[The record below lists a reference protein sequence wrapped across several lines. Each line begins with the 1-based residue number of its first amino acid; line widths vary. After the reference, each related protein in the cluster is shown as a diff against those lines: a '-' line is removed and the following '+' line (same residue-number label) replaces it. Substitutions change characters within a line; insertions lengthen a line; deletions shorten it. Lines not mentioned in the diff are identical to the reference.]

1 MKKLIDGLIML
12 LIVVAVMYGA
22 YKLMPPGS
30 MSEDTIFALLLFT
43 LSGSSLSM
51 IIFSDKEAENN
62 EHRND

>member
-1 MKKLIDGLIML
+1 MKKLIEGLIML

-30 MSEDTIFALLLFT
+30 MSEDTLFALIVFT
-43 LSGSSLSM
+43 LGGSSLSM
-51 IIFSDKEAENN
+51 VIFSDKDTENN